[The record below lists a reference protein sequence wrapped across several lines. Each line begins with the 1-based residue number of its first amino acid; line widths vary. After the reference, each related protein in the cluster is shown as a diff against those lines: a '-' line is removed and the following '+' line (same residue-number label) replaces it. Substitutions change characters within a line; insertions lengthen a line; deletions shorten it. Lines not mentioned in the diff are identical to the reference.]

1 MLNGIKNFLEF
12 LNANWTV
19 IAVLLGLAVA
29 LIQRVKAFIGKT
41 DEEKIQIAK
50 KQIKEIMLKMVSDAE
65 IHYSEFKKSG
75 AIKRAEVIKQ
85 IYEQYPILEKVKS
98 QDDVTKWLD
107 KEIDNSLQVLRKVIE
122 GTHNKDGKEN
132 GDS

>member
-29 LIQRVKAFIGKT
+29 LIQRVKVFIGKT

-50 KQIKEIMLKMVSDAE
+50 KQIKEIMLKMVSEAE
-65 IHYSEFKKSG
+65 LDFEDWNKAG
-75 AIKRAEVIKQ
+75 AIKRSQVISQ
-85 IYEQYPILEKVKS
+85 IYEMYPILSKVID
-98 QDDVTKWLD
+98 QNELIKWLD
-107 KEIDNSLQVLRKVIE
+107 MEINTSLQTLEDIIDA
-122 GTHNKDGKEN
+122 NKDEG
-132 GDS
+132 

>member
-29 LIQRVKAFIGKT
+29 LIQRVKVFIGKT

-50 KQIKEIMLKMVSDAE
+50 KQIKEIMLKMVSEAE
-65 IHYSEFKKSG
+65 LDFEDWNKAG
-75 AIKRAEVIKQ
+75 AIKRSQVISQ
-85 IYEQYPILEKVKS
+85 IYEMYPILSKVID
-98 QDDVTKWLD
+98 QNELVKWLD
-107 KEIDNSLQVLRKVIE
+107 MEINTSLQTLEDIIDV
-122 GTHNKDGKEN
+122 NKDEG
-132 GDS
+132 

>member
-50 KQIKEIMLKMVSDAE
+50 KQIKEIMLKMVSEAE
-65 IHYSEFKKSG
+65 LDFEDWNKAG
-75 AIKRAEVIKQ
+75 AIKRSQVISQ
-85 IYEQYPILEKVKS
+85 IYEMYPILSKVID
-98 QDDVTKWLD
+98 QNELVKWLD
-107 KEIDNSLQVLRKVIE
+107 MDINTSLQTLEDIIDV
-122 GTHNKDGKEN
+122 NKDEG
-132 GDS
+132 

>member
-50 KQIKEIMLKMVSDAE
+50 KQIKEIMLKMVSEAE
-65 IHYSEFKKSG
+65 LDFEDWNKAG
-75 AIKRAEVIKQ
+75 AIKRSQVISQ
-85 IYEQYPILEKVKS
+85 IYEMYPILSKVID
-98 QDDVTKWLD
+98 QNELIKWLD
-107 KEIDNSLQVLRKVIE
+107 MEINTSLQTLEDIIDV
-122 GTHNKDGKEN
+122 NKDEG
-132 GDS
+132 

>member
-50 KQIKEIMLKMVSDAE
+50 KQIKEIMLKMVSEAE
-65 IHYSEFKKSG
+65 LDFEDWNKAG
-75 AIKRAEVIKQ
+75 AIKRSQVISQ
-85 IYEQYPILEKVKS
+85 IYEMYPILSKVID
-98 QDDVTKWLD
+98 QNELIKWLD
-107 KEIDNSLQVLRKVIE
+107 MDINTSLQTLEDIIDV
-122 GTHNKDGKEN
+122 NKDEG
-132 GDS
+132 

>member
-50 KQIKEIMLKMVSDAE
+50 KQIKEIMLKMVSEAE
-65 IHYSEFKKSG
+65 LDFDDWNKAG
-75 AIKRAEVIKQ
+75 AIKRSQVISQ
-85 IYEQYPILEKVKS
+85 IYEMYPILSKVID
-98 QDDVTKWLD
+98 QNELIKWLD
-107 KEIDNSLQVLRKVIE
+107 MEINTSLQTLEDIIDV
-122 GTHNKDGKEN
+122 NKDEG
-132 GDS
+132 

>member
-29 LIQRVKAFIGKT
+29 LIQKIKVFIGKT

-50 KQIKEIMLKMVSDAE
+50 KQIKEIMLKMVSEAE
-65 IHYSEFKKSG
+65 LDFEDWNKAG
-75 AIKRAEVIKQ
+75 AIKRSQVISQ
-85 IYEQYPILEKVKS
+85 IYEMYPILSKVID
-98 QDDVTKWLD
+98 QNELVKWLD
-107 KEIDNSLQVLRKVIE
+107 MEINTSLQTLEDIIDV
-122 GTHNKDGKEN
+122 NKDEG
-132 GDS
+132 

>member
-29 LIQRVKAFIGKT
+29 LIQRVKVFVGKT

-50 KQIKEIMLKMVSDAE
+50 KQIKEIMLKMVSEAE
-65 IHYSEFKKSG
+65 LDFEDWNKAG
-75 AIKRAEVIKQ
+75 AIKRSQVISQ
-85 IYEQYPILEKVKS
+85 IYEMYPILSKVID
-98 QDDVTKWLD
+98 QNELIKWLD
-107 KEIDNSLQVLRKVIE
+107 MEINTSLQTLEDIIDV
-122 GTHNKDGKEN
+122 NKDEG
-132 GDS
+132 

>member
-41 DEEKIQIAK
+41 DEEKVQIAK
-50 KQIKEIMLKMVSDAE
+50 KQIKEIMLKMVSEAE
-65 IHYSEFKKSG
+65 LDFEDWNKAG
-75 AIKRAEVIKQ
+75 AIKRSQVISQ
-85 IYEQYPILEKVKS
+85 IYEMYPILSKVID
-98 QDDVTKWLD
+98 QNELIKWLD
-107 KEIDNSLQVLRKVIE
+107 MEINTSLQTLEDIIDV
-122 GTHNKDGKEN
+122 NKDEG
-132 GDS
+132 

>member
-29 LIQRVKAFIGKT
+29 LIQRIKVFIGKT

-50 KQIKEIMLKMVSDAE
+50 KQIKEIMLKMVSEAE
-65 IHYSEFKKSG
+65 LDFEDWNKAG
-75 AIKRAEVIKQ
+75 AIKRSQVISQ
-85 IYEQYPILEKVKS
+85 IYEMYPILSKVID
-98 QDDVTKWLD
+98 QNELIKWLD
-107 KEIDNSLQVLRKVIE
+107 MEINTSLQTLEDIIDV
-122 GTHNKDGKEN
+122 NKDEG
-132 GDS
+132 

>member
-41 DEEKIQIAK
+41 DEEKVQIAK
-50 KQIKEIMLKMVSDAE
+50 KQIKEIMLKMVSEAE
-65 IHYSEFKKSG
+65 LDFEDWNKAG
-75 AIKRAEVIKQ
+75 AIKRSQVISQ
-85 IYEQYPILEKVKS
+85 IYEMYPILSKVID
-98 QDDVTKWLD
+98 QNELVKWLD
-107 KEIDNSLQVLRKVIE
+107 MDINTSLQTLEDIIDV
-122 GTHNKDGKEN
+122 NKDEG
-132 GDS
+132 

>member
-50 KQIKEIMLKMVSDAE
+50 KQIKEIMLKMVSEAE
-65 IHYSEFKKSG
+65 LDFEDWNKAG
-75 AIKRAEVIKQ
+75 AIKRSQVISQ
-85 IYEQYPILEKVKS
+85 IYEMYPILSKVID
-98 QDDVTKWLD
+98 QNELVKWLD
-107 KEIDNSLQVLRKVIE
+107 MEINTSLQALEDIIDV
-122 GTHNKDGKEN
+122 NKDEG
-132 GDS
+132 

>member
-29 LIQRVKAFIGKT
+29 LIQRVKVFIGKT

-50 KQIKEIMLKMVSDAE
+50 KQIKEIMLKMVSEAE
-65 IHYSEFKKSG
+65 LDFEDWNKAG
-75 AIKRAEVIKQ
+75 AIKRSQVISQ
-85 IYEQYPILEKVKS
+85 IYEMYPILSKVID
-98 QDDVTKWLD
+98 QNELIKWLD
-107 KEIDNSLQVLRKVIE
+107 MEINTSLQTLKDIIDV
-122 GTHNKDGKEN
+122 NKDEG
-132 GDS
+132 

>member
-41 DEEKIQIAK
+41 DEEKVQIAK
-50 KQIKEIMLKMVSDAE
+50 KQIKEIMLKMVSEAE
-65 IHYSEFKKSG
+65 LDFEDWNKAG
-75 AIKRAEVIKQ
+75 AIKRSQVIGQ
-85 IYEQYPILEKVKS
+85 IYEMYPILSKVID
-98 QDDVTKWLD
+98 QNELIKWLD
-107 KEIDNSLQVLRKVIE
+107 MEINTSLQTLEDIIDV
-122 GTHNKDGKEN
+122 NKDEG
-132 GDS
+132 

>member
-29 LIQRVKAFIGKT
+29 LIQRIKVFIGKT

-50 KQIKEIMLKMVSDAE
+50 KQIKEIMLKMVSEAE
-65 IHYSEFKKSG
+65 LDFEDWNKAG
-75 AIKRAEVIKQ
+75 AIKRSQVISQ
-85 IYEQYPILEKVKS
+85 IYEMYPILSKVIY
-98 QDDVTKWLD
+98 QNELVKWLD
-107 KEIDNSLQVLRKVIE
+107 MEINTSLQTLEDIIDV
-122 GTHNKDGKEN
+122 NKDEG
-132 GDS
+132 

>member
-29 LIQRVKAFIGKT
+29 LIQRVKVFIGKT

-50 KQIKEIMLKMVSDAE
+50 KQIKEIMLKMVSEAE
-65 IHYSEFKKSG
+65 LDFEDWNKAG
-75 AIKRAEVIKQ
+75 AIKRSQVISQ
-85 IYEQYPILEKVKS
+85 IYEMYPILSKVID
-98 QDDVTKWLD
+98 QNELIKWLD
-107 KEIDNSLQVLRKVIE
+107 MEINTSLQTLENIIDV
-122 GTHNKDGKEN
+122 NKDEG
-132 GDS
+132 

>member
-50 KQIKEIMLKMVSDAE
+50 KQIKEIMLKMVSEAE
-65 IHYSEFKKSG
+65 LDFEDWNKAG
-75 AIKRAEVIKQ
+75 AIKRSQVISQ
-85 IYEQYPILEKVKS
+85 IYEMYPILSKVID
-98 QDDVTKWLD
+98 QNELVKWLD
-107 KEIDNSLQVLRKVIE
+107 MEINTSLQTLEDIIDV
-122 GTHNKDGKEN
+122 NKDEG
-132 GDS
+132 

>member
-29 LIQRVKAFIGKT
+29 LIQKVKVFIGKT

-50 KQIKEIMLKMVSDAE
+50 KQIKEIMLKMVSEAE
-65 IHYSEFKKSG
+65 LDFEDWNKAG
-75 AIKRAEVIKQ
+75 AIKRSQVISQ
-85 IYEQYPILEKVKS
+85 IYEMYPILSKVID
-98 QDDVTKWLD
+98 QNELIKWLD
-107 KEIDNSLQVLRKVIE
+107 MEINTSLQTLEDIIDV
-122 GTHNKDGKEN
+122 NKDEG
-132 GDS
+132 

>member
-41 DEEKIQIAK
+41 DEEKVQIAK
-50 KQIKEIMLKMVSDAE
+50 KQIKEIMLKMVSEAE
-65 IHYSEFKKSG
+65 LDFEDWNKAG
-75 AIKRAEVIKQ
+75 AIKRSQVISQ
-85 IYEQYPILEKVKS
+85 IYEMYPILSKVID
-98 QDDVTKWLD
+98 QNELIKWLD
-107 KEIDNSLQVLRKVIE
+107 MEINTSLQTLENIIDV
-122 GTHNKDGKEN
+122 NKDEG
-132 GDS
+132 

>member
-12 LNANWTV
+12 LNTNWTV

-50 KQIKEIMLKMVSDAE
+50 KQIKEIMLKMVSEAE
-65 IHYSEFKKSG
+65 LDFEDWNKAG
-75 AIKRAEVIKQ
+75 AIKRSQVISQ
-85 IYEQYPILEKVKS
+85 IYEMYPILSKVID
-98 QDDVTKWLD
+98 QNELVKWLD
-107 KEIDNSLQVLRKVIE
+107 MEINTSLQTLEDIIDV
-122 GTHNKDGKEN
+122 NKDEG
-132 GDS
+132 

>member
-50 KQIKEIMLKMVSDAE
+50 KQIKEIMLKMVSEAE
-65 IHYSEFKKSG
+65 LDFEDWNKAG
-75 AIKRAEVIKQ
+75 AIKRSQVISQ
-85 IYEQYPILEKVKS
+85 IYEMYPILSKVID
-98 QDDVTKWLD
+98 QNELIKWLD
-107 KEIDNSLQVLRKVIE
+107 MEINTFLFC
-122 GTHNKDGKEN
+122 H
-132 GDS
+132 

>member
-29 LIQRVKAFIGKT
+29 LIQRIKVFIGKT

-50 KQIKEIMLKMVSDAE
+50 KQIKEIMLKMVSEAE
-65 IHYSEFKKSG
+65 LDFEDWNKAG
-75 AIKRAEVIKQ
+75 AIKRSQVISQ
-85 IYEQYPILEKVKS
+85 IYEMYPILSKVID
-98 QDDVTKWLD
+98 QNELVKWLD
-107 KEIDNSLQVLRKVIE
+107 MEINTSLQTLEDIIDV
-122 GTHNKDGKEN
+122 NKDEG
-132 GDS
+132 

>member
-41 DEEKIQIAK
+41 DEEKVQIAK
-50 KQIKEIMLKMVSDAE
+50 KQIKEIMLKMVSEAE
-65 IHYSEFKKSG
+65 LDFEDWNKAG
-75 AIKRAEVIKQ
+75 AIKRSQVISQ
-85 IYEQYPILEKVKS
+85 IYEMYPILSKVID
-98 QDDVTKWLD
+98 QNELIKWLD
-107 KEIDNSLQVLRKVIE
+107 IEINTSLQTLEDIIDV
-122 GTHNKDGKEN
+122 NKDEG
-132 GDS
+132 

>member
-29 LIQRVKAFIGKT
+29 LIQKIKVFIGKT

-50 KQIKEIMLKMVSDAE
+50 KQIKEIMLKMVSEAE
-65 IHYSEFKKSG
+65 LDFEDWNKAG
-75 AIKRAEVIKQ
+75 AIKRSQVISQ
-85 IYEQYPILEKVKS
+85 IYEMYPILSKVID
-98 QDDVTKWLD
+98 QNELIKWLD
-107 KEIDNSLQVLRKVIE
+107 MEINTSLQTLEDIIDV
-122 GTHNKDGKEN
+122 NKDEG
-132 GDS
+132 